1 MTKIVYDR
9 EEYCVTVEGHAGY
22 GAAGT
27 DIVCAGLSA
36 LTEALLRRASGRPSF
51 QAACGVNRSEAKV
64 RVRLTP
70 RSRRAAAL
78 ARELLETVCAGYEA
92 VAEQFPDYVRFEV
105 R

>member
-22 GAAGT
+22 SAAGT
-27 DIVCAGLSA
+27 DIVCAAVSA

-51 QAACGVNRSEAKV
+51 QAAYGVNRDKALV

-78 ARELLETVCAGYEA
+78 ARETLETVCAGYA
-92 VAEQFPDYVRFEV
+92 AIAEQAPDFVRFEV

>member
-1 MTKIVYDR
+1 MTRIVYDR

-22 GAAGT
+22 GPAGT
-27 DIVCAGLSA
+27 DVVCAGLSA
-36 LTEALLRRASGRPSF
+36 LTEALLRRVSERPTF
-51 QAACGVNRSEAKV
+51 QAAYGLSREKALV

-78 ARELLETVCAGYEA
+78 ARELLETVRAGYEA
-92 VAEQFPDYVRFEV
+92 VAEQFPDHVRFEV